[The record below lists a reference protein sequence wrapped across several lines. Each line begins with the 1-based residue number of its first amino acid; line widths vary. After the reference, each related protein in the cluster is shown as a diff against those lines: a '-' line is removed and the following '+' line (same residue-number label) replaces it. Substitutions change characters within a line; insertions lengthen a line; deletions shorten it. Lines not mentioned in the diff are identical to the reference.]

1 MGRLFLGTSGFSY
14 KEWTGSFYPAGMRG
28 QGMLGFYAARFNSVE
43 INSTFYRFPSSE
55 TLGRWRE
62 HTPAGFVFSFKAGSR
77 ITHRLRLVGAG
88 EETADFL
95 DRLGDL
101 GERLGPVLF
110 QLPPYLR
117 RDGRLRDFLAL
128 LPAAGRRV
136 AFEFRHSSWYVPETF
151 EELAAAGA
159 STSATP
165 TSISNTRRR
174 PGVPSTPRRSAVGSA
189 GLTGHPRRGDEGLR
203 REGHPRAQ
211 PHPEGPRPGGAEQP
225 PAERRRRRS
234 HLGECRARPT
244 LNCRPRT
251 TSCRITAALRRIAG
265 MPGFAGW
272 PFFDRPGREADR

>member
-43 INSTFYRFPSSE
+43 INSTFYRFPPSE
-55 TLGRWRE
+55 MLGRWRE

-88 EETADFL
+88 EETTDFL

-128 LPAAGRRV
+128 LPGAGRRV

-159 STSATP
+159 GFCLADGTGLP
-165 TSISNTRRR
+165 TDPETLGAAAR
-174 PGVPSTPRRSAVGSA
+174 VA
-189 GLTGHPRRGDEGLR
+189 G
-203 REGHPRAQ
+203 RA
-211 PHPEGPRPGGAEQP
+211 
-225 PAERRRRRS
+225 
-234 HLGECRARPT
+234 
-244 LNCRPRT
+244 
-251 TSCRITAALRRIAG
+251 
-265 MPGFAGW
+265 GFAYLRLRGADYTDEDLARW
-272 PFFDRPGREADR
+272 AGFTRGRLDFGDAYVYFKHEEEARGPEYAAAFGRRLGRA